1 MPILWNAR
9 QALES
14 SSFIPFCAMGE
25 VNQIYLTCQVIKGI
39 VSFYGKKYGEIS
51 ELGLERILPAYRATL
66 LLINTHN
73 FRM

>member
-1 MPILWNAR
+1 
-9 QALES
+9 
-14 SSFIPFCAMGE
+14 MGE

-66 LLINTHN
+66 LNSH
-73 FRM
+73 